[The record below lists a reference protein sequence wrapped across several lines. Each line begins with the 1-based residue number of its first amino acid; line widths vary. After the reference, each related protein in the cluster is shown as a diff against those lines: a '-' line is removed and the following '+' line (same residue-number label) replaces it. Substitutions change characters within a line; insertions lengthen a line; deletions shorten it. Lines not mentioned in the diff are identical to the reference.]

1 MPSIDLEEPHAEL
14 TLKMSPWPIDKINQ
28 DGKQEV
34 DVVQVCLLAQ
44 ILLLY
49 TDQAQVEN
57 NLEIS
62 RLQDEYLRMLHR
74 YLKLKY
80 QQEANSKLVEGI
92 MISSLAREA
101 Q

>member
-1 MPSIDLEEPHAEL
+1 MTLVPSIDLEEPHAEL

-28 DGKQEV
+28 DGTQEV

-62 RLQDEYLRMLHR
+62 RLQYN
-74 YLKLKY
+74 
-80 QQEANSKLVEGI
+80 AASI
-92 MISSLAREA
+92 P
-101 Q
+101 